1 MIIAKGI
8 KIWGC
13 VVVVIKSF
21 CITRFVIVYNK
32 YIKLHQVSFPNPRG
46 HPTGTYYR
54 TTVSELNTYLLPPPA
69 IPDVWG

>member
-21 CITRFVIVYNK
+21 CITGGFCITRFVIVWGITDLAPEARFYFRPEN
-32 YIKLHQVSFPNPRG
+32 LMTDA
-46 HPTGTYYR
+46 TG
-54 TTVSELNTYLLPPPA
+54 
-69 IPDVWG
+69 